1 MVLGELQCNI
11 YKETFMLFFS
21 LSEVKVTLL
30 NSDVTPNS
38 PFYISRTEVRL
49 RVTLLWY
56 KPSCFSNVNY
66 YVIMLTRSW
75 SLSQQGH
82 LQPYSKSK
90 AWQLIQSCKMVYSL
104 KPWEVNT
111 SVTKSLY
118 SSQVAIPVSI
128 ACKDWEYC
136 HSPLDDMWVHL
147 KVAFYQASLTFW
159 WYPFV
164 LNSHNDK

>member
-1 MVLGELQCNI
+1 MP
-11 YKETFMLFFS
+11 S
-21 LSEVKVTLL
+21 LW
-30 NSDVTPNS
+30 
-38 PFYISRTEVRL
+38 TEVRL

-118 SSQVAIPVSI
+118 SSQEAIPVSI

-136 HSPLDDMWVHL
+136 HSPLDEMRVHL

-159 WYPFV
+159 WCPFV
-164 LNSHNDK
+164 LNSHYDRIENFEVNLFCQQQTNKQLVWKSMKKILDMDG

>member
-1 MVLGELQCNI
+1 MRA
-11 YKETFMLFFS
+11 S
-21 LSEVKVTLL
+21 LPSLW
-30 NSDVTPNS
+30 
-38 PFYISRTEVRL
+38 TEVRL

-66 YVIMLTRSW
+66 YVIMLTRFW

-90 AWQLIQSCKMVYSL
+90 AWQLIHSCKMVYSL

-118 SSQVAIPVSI
+118 SSQVAILVSI

-136 HSPLDDMWVHL
+136 HKRVHL

-164 LNSHNDK
+164 LNSHYDRIEHFEVNLFSQQQINKQSVWKSIKKILEMDD